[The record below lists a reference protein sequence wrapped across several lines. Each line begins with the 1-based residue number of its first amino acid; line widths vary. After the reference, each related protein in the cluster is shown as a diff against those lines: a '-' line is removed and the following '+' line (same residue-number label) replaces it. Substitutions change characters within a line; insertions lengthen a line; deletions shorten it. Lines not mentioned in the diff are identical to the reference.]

1 MEYGCIGEHLPH
13 SFSKEIHELIE
24 NYDYRLKEI
33 APEDLEAFMKAA
45 DFKAINVTIPYKQD
59 VIPYLS
65 EISEQARKIGA
76 VNTIVNRG
84 GKLFG
89 YNTDFSGMDALF
101 TQLSLDPAGK
111 KVLILGTGG
120 TSRTAKALMEARG
133 ASEVIRVSRTKK
145 EDAVSYEEAYE
156 AHRDAKIVINTTPSG
171 MFPASDGCPIELC
184 RFPELIGAVDAVYN
198 PLRTN
203 FIQDAEARGIPAA
216 GGLYMLVAQAV
227 SAAEHFTGKNYPEGL
242 TERIF
247 KKIRS
252 DKENIVITGMSGAGK
267 SAVGKALRRITGRLL
282 FDTDALI
289 VEKAGMPI
297 TEIFGK
303 YGEAHFRELEAEVIR
318 GLSVK
323 NGVII
328 STGGGAV
335 LREDNVR
342 ELKKNGRI
350 FFLRREISDIRPS
363 DDRPLADTEAKVEAL
378 YRARLPIYE
387 RTADADV
394 YVTGTPE
401 DTAKILLKNR
411 LES

>member
-227 SAAEHFTGKNYPEGL
+227 FAAEHFTGKKYPEGL

-387 RTADADV
+387 RTADADIF
-394 YVTGTPE
+394 VTGTPE

>member
-145 EDAVSYEEAYE
+145 EDAVSYEEAYD

-171 MFPASDGCPIELC
+171 MFPASDGCPIELS
-184 RFPELIGAVDAVYN
+184 RFPELLGAVDAVYN

-227 SAAEHFTGKNYPEGL
+227 SAAEHFTGKKYPEGL